1 METLDKD
8 KELNQ
13 ETDSEIFYILK
24 MIIYSIIGIIIFF
37 IPININGENMTILY
51 HMSHKLQN
59 NYRIFLQTCV
69 VVSVT
74 IHYIKEVILNK
85 DKAFGVKKILMH
97 SKLISILLII
107 NAFYGKNKGLIMNVD
122 IVFLIEETVLNLVT
136 MLPLSAIFITF
147 ILDYGLL
154 DIIES
159 YSQKMM
165 KKVFN
170 LSGKTILNIIFYIFT
185 DSFCGYFMTEKLY
198 NTGRIRQNEACML
211 ILNFSILSYPMITY
225 MSEELSLKKINLII
239 ISMTILIITNAILSK
254 QYPITKKKK
263 TYYIKTTYKETIHKK
278 NKFKKAVKKH
288 LNNRTD
294 KNIFKSIINNLEES
308 MYIIMKLIPSVV
320 IVLYMGYFVINYE
333 IITDIINSV
342 MYPIATIL
350 KIPDYKPFSTFI
362 INLFYNNI
370 IAIDLIY
377 INIDYV
383 TKFLIGVVALL
394 NCTSI
399 SSNIIY
405 ISNSK
410 IPISKSE
417 VLLSYI
423 LRIFIII
430 FIYFIGYYLYM
441 GYIK

>member
-8 KELNQ
+8 KELYQ
-13 ETDSEIFYILK
+13 EVDSEVFYILK
-24 MIIYSIIGIIIFF
+24 MIIYSTIGIIIFF

-59 NYRIFLQTCV
+59 SYRIFLQACIV
-69 VVSVT
+69 VFVT
-74 IHYIKEVILNK
+74 INYIREVILNK
-85 DKAFGVKKILMH
+85 DKVFGIKKILMH
-97 SKLISILLII
+97 SKLISIILII
-107 NAFYGKNKGLIMNVD
+107 NVFYGKNKGVLTNID
-122 IVFLIEETVLNLVT
+122 TVFLIEETVLNLAT

-147 ILDYGLL
+147 ILDYGLVE
-154 DIIES
+154 IIES
-159 YSQKMM
+159 YFQKIM
-165 KKVFN
+165 KKTFN
-170 LSGKTILNIIFYIFT
+170 LSGKTILNIVFYIFT

-198 NTGRIRQNEACML
+198 TDGKIRQNEACIL

-225 MSEELSLKKINLII
+225 MSEELNLKKFNLII
-239 ISMTILIITNAILSK
+239 ISILVLIMTNIILSK
-254 QYPITKKKK
+254 LYPITKKKK
-263 TYYIKTTYKETIHKK
+263 SYYIKTTYKESIHKK
-278 NKFKKAVKKH
+278 NKFKKAIKKH

-294 KNIFKSIINNLEES
+294 KNIFESIINNLEES
-308 MYIIMKLIPSVV
+308 IYIIMKLIPSVV
-320 IVLYMGYFVINYE
+320 IVLYIGYFVINYE
-333 IITDIINSV
+333 IITDIINSM
-342 MYPIATIL
+342 MYPIVTIL
-350 KIPDYKPFSTFI
+350 KIPDYKQLSRFI

-383 TKFLIGVVALL
+383 TKFLIGIVVVL

-399 SSNIIY
+399 STNMIY

-417 VLLSYI
+417 ALLSYVFRN
-423 LRIFIII
+423 LIII
-430 FIYFIGYYLYM
+430 FIYFTGYYLYM